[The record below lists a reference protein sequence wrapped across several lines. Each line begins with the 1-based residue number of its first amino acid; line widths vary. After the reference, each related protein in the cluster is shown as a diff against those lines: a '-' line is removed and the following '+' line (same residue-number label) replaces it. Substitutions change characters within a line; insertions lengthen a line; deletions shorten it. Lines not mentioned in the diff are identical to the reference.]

1 MIAIQKAFIISLIL
15 FAVSGCCSKDEG
27 SRVASPDNSIDAVL
41 VESNCSATVSFIYKV
56 YVMPHRASLWKAKEV
71 AYFYDS
77 IRNNGSAYGVNLHW
91 LNESELSLEYFKSQQ
106 VELKKSSVK
115 VSNKNIHIMLKP
127 GVEDVSAP
135 TGGMLWNLEKRKP

>member
-1 MIAIQKAFIISLIL
+1 M
-15 FAVSGCCSKDEG
+15 
-27 SRVASPDNSIDAVL
+27 
-41 VESNCSATVSFIYKV
+41 
-56 YVMPHRASLWKAKEV
+56 